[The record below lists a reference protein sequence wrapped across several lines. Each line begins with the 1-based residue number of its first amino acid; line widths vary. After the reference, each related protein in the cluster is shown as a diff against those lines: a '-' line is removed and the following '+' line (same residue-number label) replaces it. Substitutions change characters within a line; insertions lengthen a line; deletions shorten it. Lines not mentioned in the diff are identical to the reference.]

1 MPKLIIDADDFGL
14 SKAINH
20 GIIESYKTG
29 ITTSTLLMPNL
40 ETAEHAI
47 ALAKDHPDLFIGQH
61 TNFLLGKPCA
71 NPAEIPSL
79 VDENG
84 EFHRSKYYRANPE
97 LKFQYEDVRTETIA
111 QMERFKALTGHYP
124 EHIDCHSIGDETVD
138 QAFFDI
144 AYEFGIHTTLK
155 YSGDKKWPDQEG
167 YLPITKLLESG
178 ALPYTNGG
186 VSIENFLNDDFGLL
200 KLAPNEIAEMHFDVG
215 FLDQFVLDNS
225 SYTLMRCREL
235 ATICDVRVRDWLL
248 ENGFELITFGDL
260 QR

>member
-40 ETAEHAI
+40 ETAEHGVH
-47 ALAKDHPDLFIGQH
+47 LAKDHPDLFIGQH

-79 VDENG
+79 VDTNG
-84 EFHRSKYYRANPE
+84 KFHRSKYYRANPDV
-97 LKFQYEDVRTETIA
+97 KFQYDDVRTETIA
-111 QMERFKALTGHYP
+111 QMERFKSLTGHYP
-124 EHIDCHSIGDETVD
+124 KHIDCHSIGDETVD
-138 QAFFDI
+138 QVFWDI
-144 AYEFGIHTTLK
+144 SQEFGIHTTLK
-155 YSGDKKWPDQEG
+155 YSGTKTWPDQDG
-167 YLPITKLLESG
+167 YWPIAKLLESG
-178 ALPYTNGG
+178 ALPYIQNG
-186 VSIENFLNDDFGLL
+186 VTVENFLNDDFGLL
-200 KLAPNEIAEMHFDVG
+200 KLAPDEIVEMHFDVG

-235 ATICDVRVRDWLL
+235 ATICDVRVRNWL
-248 ENGFELITFGDL
+248 EKNGCELISFADL
-260 QR
+260 AK